1 MCLWGGRT
9 KGGTLV
15 VRGLCPR
22 FVVHGG
28 PNEYRF
34 VCFFDGLSLLDVH
47 VYVSR
52 FTMYI
57 WLNRCTHGCTF
68 YKCVS
73 TRTPLG
79 TMAQLYLVVRGVPCL
94 SSMGCVFRPL

>member
-1 MCLWGGRT
+1 MCVFVGGGRT

-34 VCFFDGLSLLDVH
+34 FVFFTVSLYWMYTYMYLGL
-47 VYVSR
+47 
-52 FTMYI
+52 
-57 WLNRCTHGCTF
+57 
-68 YKCVS
+68 
-73 TRTPLG
+73 
-79 TMAQLYLVVRGVPCL
+79 PCI
-94 SSMGCVFRPL
+94 SG